1 MRDKY
6 HNKGEQLVYNYFIN
20 NNYNIEANKSELNKD
35 LETKLTNLSKKTTY
49 LLLGSTD
56 ESNEEYYER
65 HKAYLELKYSPVIP
79 KVNGEID
86 KSSKEYKMS
95 NVSSIS
101 VPGMFLSLNNLNT
114 KYTTIGNVDVS
125 YNNFSSQNNHFYIQ
139 ALLLKKQRLS

>member
-1 MRDKY
+1 MKKLLFCLTILIIALVLTLTYSDNTLTINTDK
-6 HNKGEQLVYNYFIN
+6 IN
-20 NNYNIEANKSELNKD
+20 VSKDKLISLSFNNSYNIEANKSELNKD

-79 KVNGEID
+79 KVNGEVD

-95 NVSSIS
+95 NVSSI
-101 VPGMFLSLNNLNT
+101 
-114 KYTTIGNVDVS
+114 
-125 YNNFSSQNNHFYIQ
+125 
-139 ALLLKKQRLS
+139 